1 MSLYDKLLTTYGT
14 NEPILSN
21 EIEYEGYSRPWLYK
35 ELNRLCESGQLVRY
49 EKGIYYIPVQTPL
62 GSSVLNPG
70 KVIEK
75 KYIRNTSGTIGYYSG
90 ATFLNRLGLSS
101 QMPNTIEIY
110 TNNETAKVREV
121 TVGKQKVI
129 LRKARTPINA
139 DNAAIQSFLELMNAV
154 PASFFDDER
163 RALTTQFIVQNNIT
177 RKAITQ
183 YAPAFPDRA
192 MRTMI
197 ESEVIYSVAQ

>member
-1 MSLYDKLLTTYGT
+1 MSLYDKLLVSYGT
-14 NEPILSN
+14 NEPILSS

-49 EKGIYYIPVQTPL
+49 EKGVYYIPVQTPL

-75 KYIRNTSGTIGYYSG
+75 KYVRNTSGTIGYYSG
-90 ATFLNRLGLSS
+90 VTFLNQLGLST
-101 QMPNTIEIY
+101 QMPNTIEIF

-121 TVGKQKVI
+121 TVGRQKVV
-129 LRKARTPINA
+129 LRKARTPITT
-139 DNAAIQSFLELMNAV
+139 DNVAIQSFLELMNAV
-154 PASFFDDER
+154 PASFFDEER
-163 RALTTQFIVQNNIT
+163 KALTAQFITENHIT

-183 YAPAFPDRA
+183 YAPAFPDKA

>member
-1 MSLYDKLLTTYGT
+1 MSLYDQLLTTYGT
-14 NEPILSN
+14 NEPILSS

-35 ELNRLCESGQLVRY
+35 ELNRLCESGQLARY
-49 EKGIYYIPVQTPL
+49 EKGIYYVPVRTPL

-75 KYIRNTSGTIGYYSG
+75 KYIRNTGGTIGYYSG
-90 ATFLNRLGLSS
+90 VTFLNKLGLST
-101 QMPNTIEIY
+101 QMPNIIEIF

-129 LRKARTPINA
+129 LRKARTPITA
-139 DNAAIQSFLELMNAV
+139 DNAATQSFLELMNTV
-154 PASFFDDER
+154 PASFFNEER
-163 RALTTQFIVQNNIT
+163 KALTAQFIILNNIT
-177 RKAITQ
+177 RKAITK
-183 YAPAFPDRA
+183 YAPAFPDKA

-197 ESEVIYSVAQ
+197 ESEVIYSVAP